1 MLFAAITFCRLSVQ
15 FPGFLYSRGSWKRQ
29 ALNRDEGLGKYNTVI
44 CKRLVKRQRMSPL
57 FVSPLLYCCL
67 LSDCIFFSLSSCL
80 SFLCILV
87 YPAGCSLASG
97 KSLLH
102 SAGIFV
108 PQPTYICTK
117 KVTQAVNMSGNTHK
131 LLYKHSLSWVWFVR
145 WATCHKYTSHSQG
158 QQSSY
163 SFVYNCDYLFILS
176 FVRKQ
181 KGWSGSHLK
190 DVL

>member
-1 MLFAAITFCRLSVQ
+1 MALYTQLYSFNLQAVFLSKAVCLVPLNTAEGHSCASIVKMIIKMLFAAITFCRLSVQ

-80 SFLCILV
+80 SFLCILG

-117 KVTQAVNMSGNTHK
+117 KG
-131 LLYKHSLSWVWFVR
+131 Y
-145 WATCHKYTSHSQG
+145 
-158 QQSSY
+158 SS
-163 SFVYNCDYLFILS
+163 C
-176 FVRKQ
+176 
-181 KGWSGSHLK
+181 
-190 DVL
+190 